1 MLVGDFMIDDTNY
14 ADCLTL
20 YNFNHVDKIKGK
32 ESFSYIFNDNINYIR
47 SLYNRGKIRNITYDT
62 IQKTILCGSIYLGY
76 DLFVCPHCGNESIV
90 PHKCHSKLCTSC
102 GTKEAKLR
110 AAHISSIA
118 LDAKHR
124 HIVFTISKHL
134 GGYFIKDRSL
144 LNLLFIAAR
153 NTLACIF
160 NDAKYRKIKK
170 KKIYLKKNKCPYS
183 YKNDRNKIVFGSVLT
198 LHTFGRDLKWNPHI
212 HCLISEGGY
221 SDDGFWRNVK
231 HFDYTFLRNAFRT
244 ALLNEME
251 SKIGSSFKK
260 VKAKCYREHQQG
272 FYVYAK
278 PNLCDPRIVVKYIGR
293 YLGRPVIATS
303 RIDKY
308 DGEMVTFHY
317 NRHEDEQY
325 IEETIPAMEFIQR
338 LIRHIPEKHF
348 KMIRYGGIYARH
360 REIDSKLYRAIS
372 KSKHHIYRS
381 FNQWRTA
388 ILSSFGYDPLVCPDC
403 QHRMEFLELYF
414 NHQRVSLEE
423 MYEKVMSKSRGKR
436 SSA

>member
-124 HIVFTISKHL
+124 HIVFTIPDL
-134 GGYFIKDRSL
+134 LRGYFIKDRSL

-160 NDAKYRKIKK
+160 NDAKYRKISKRK
-170 KKIYLKKNKCPYS
+170 RSILKTNALTPIKTTETRS
-183 YKNDRNKIVFGSVLT
+183 SSVL
-198 LHTFGRDLKWNPHI
+198 F
-212 HCLISEGGY
+212 
-221 SDDGFWRNVK
+221 
-231 HFDYTFLRNAFRT
+231 
-244 ALLNEME
+244 
-251 SKIGSSFKK
+251 
-260 VKAKCYREHQQG
+260 
-272 FYVYAK
+272 
-278 PNLCDPRIVVKYIGR
+278 
-293 YLGRPVIATS
+293 
-303 RIDKY
+303 
-308 DGEMVTFHY
+308 
-317 NRHEDEQY
+317 
-325 IEETIPAMEFIQR
+325 
-338 LIRHIPEKHF
+338 
-348 KMIRYGGIYARH
+348 
-360 REIDSKLYRAIS
+360 
-372 KSKHHIYRS
+372 
-381 FNQWRTA
+381 
-388 ILSSFGYDPLVCPDC
+388 
-403 QHRMEFLELYF
+403 
-414 NHQRVSLEE
+414 
-423 MYEKVMSKSRGKR
+423 
-436 SSA
+436 